1 MRSTHARTLRHLE
14 PFVVS
19 CVLITVS
26 VCIAF
31 VPRPPLPPTQDFQ
44 RVLDDFITS
53 HGEEFEGLT
62 EDELSGKDNSVKY
75 HESYQKFLSAYEG
88 ELEGFLKDEG
98 VTGDEFTALCEQV
111 RTEREESLRTI
122 AGSRRKA
129 AILCTP

>member
-1 MRSTHARTLRHLE
+1 M
-14 PFVVS
+14 
-19 CVLITVS
+19 
-26 VCIAF
+26 
-31 VPRPPLPPTQDFQ
+31 
-44 RVLDDFITS
+44 LDDFITS